1 MPNSL
6 FWRRL
11 IIFASGLLLGGLVLG
26 GILVPRTAFTQST
39 TLERGA
45 AKAAEAQCS
54 LATLKGTYVFTFDG
68 VQIVGSDRVP
78 LASAG
83 VATYDGQGHL
93 HGVLSQ
99 SVN

>member
-26 GILVPRTAFTQST
+26 GIMMAGTAFTQST
-39 TLERGA
+39 TLQGRA

-54 LATLKGTYVFTFDG
+54 LATLHGAYVFTFDG

-78 LASAG
+78 FAYAG
-83 VATYDGQGHL
+83 LATYDGQGHL

-99 SVN
+99 SV